1 MFDTAQ
7 RKKLAIGLIF
17 LVVLLT
23 LFLWFNRIPK
33 LDTVEADLVIATGPV
48 AECFQGFCL
57 DNGPGTTL
65 FSRWW
70 SFSQAYLELFLPES
84 RSEANV
90 IFLPSGDQ
98 DGYPPLSVLS
108 LAGVPGRR
116 ERHWSE
122 HLNPIIASIGYK
134 YLAKSINRDARR
146 SIKLAFAFAF

>member
-70 SFSQAYLELFLPES
+70 SFSQAYLELVALGISVGGERYLPSIGRPRWVSPAIGFKPSGSS
-84 RSEANV
+84 RSA
-90 IFLPSGDQ
+90 
-98 DGYPPLSVLS
+98 
-108 LAGVPGRR
+108 
-116 ERHWSE
+116 
-122 HLNPIIASIGYK
+122 
-134 YLAKSINRDARR
+134 
-146 SIKLAFAFAF
+146 